1 MSELSITRGRR
12 YISKAEKVRIVEET
26 YAGQHSIAEIAR
38 VNQVGMSSI
47 VRWRKQ
53 YSEGG
58 EMSVKSD
65 DDVISKKEYQKL
77 QKQCRKLER
86 LLGRKTAEGEVLKEA
101 VIIAR
106 EKKLISESAW
116 QNVKYLV
123 ED

>member
-1 MSELSITRGRR
+1 MNELSINRGRR

-26 YAGQHSIAEIAR
+26 YASQRSIAEIAR

-47 VRWRKQ
+47 IRWRKQ

-65 DDVISKKEYQKL
+65 DDVISKKEYKKL
-77 QKQCRKLER
+77 QKQYRKLER
-86 LLGRKTAEGEVLKEA
+86 MLGRKTAEGEVLKEA